1 SGPLTVSK
9 IIFTGPDA
17 QDISVINAPTYPV
30 VIAPSSSQNITVQ
43 MKPSAVGVVS
53 GAIAITNDDAD
64 ESNYDF
70 GLTAT
75 VVSTASIASNDFYS
89 AMKLYPNPTGNEAIV
104 EITLIKAEQVTV
116 MLTDLQGKTVAPA
129 IQNNFGAGDQK
140 IVLNTSSL
148 PNGTYYV
155 SVACGSSIT
164 KTKLVVL
171 H

>member
-1 SGPLTVSK
+1 
-9 IIFTGPDA
+9 
-17 QDISVINAPTYPV
+17 
-30 VIAPSSSQNITVQ
+30 
-43 MKPSAVGVVS
+43 MR
-53 GAIAITNDDAD
+53 
-64 ESNYDF
+64 
-70 GLTAT
+70 
-75 VVSTASIASNDFYS
+75 
-89 AMKLYPNPTGNEAIV
+89 
-104 EITLIKAEQVTV
+104 
-116 MLTDLQGKTVAPA
+116 TDLQGETVAPA